1 MRPPVTH
8 PSLQLTSAVQTTP
21 MLREQSL
28 SFVEIFL
35 NAAIATVLYSREL
48 FKHNSSVFAE
58 RCVADLLDDL
68 YGPVTYEDFLDL
80 RSQARQTKSQVFK
93 ILLKGKSQK
102 ADKILTLLEGG
113 IFSALQSRYLE
124 AIQLSICADPSR
136 PSEVVECY
144 TFTVTYSATS
154 RLSRRN
160 ISGVRVTADS
170 RTVFF
175 AGDAQKSFNAA
186 IKGLLKFLRGLP
198 QLPRRRNLGLN
209 LFYTDEC
216 PASYEPRGFT
226 SCVDDNLRFP
236 GGPALARR
244 SKKTP
249 SLVVGSHR
257 VGVVVSHVDSTEEED
272 LLRVIPE
279 ELDYP
284 NKRSRLDEYKATS
297 SETTVDQAELSSQ
310 PLPAPS
316 QPPLPSDIVA
326 SPAAPSTQT
335 RDDMQTK
342 EALQRMQRSSSRPR
356 DLIPTQSLV
365 HADDLDNEDS
375 NGPDQSYFNAILNTT
390 QTADRRE
397 RMIVPAKMAEL
408 IVHIKAVQERCSP
421 SDRIF
426 DEGALNNYVIK
437 RKATPNVI
445 KCECIDD
452 SEEGIMLFCE
462 VCGTWQHQSC
472 YGWDSVEEKLRPV
485 DHVCYSCLLLPEE
498 KDLNDWMPILV
509 GCRNALKYLYEHGF
523 PDDGHYGGLIEAM
536 RFKGRPQDLFASNII
551 QILAK
556 QQLIETAFGC
566 NIIEVNRQKGMVEYV
581 DPLAS
586 IFHLYQTHTNKD
598 VPLPSITKDA
608 VTSLEQTYRGFA
620 LDAIRTHNSFGDEII
635 RYGYYPRLAAI
646 QSRKRSASVAG
657 MGQGSQ
663 QAAPAAAGAGA
674 GGIAGGLE
682 AGKGRPNTLPRPTRR
697 MSTSELVC
705 FDESSSEV
713 QTQSEETVLE
723 SNSDSGSDGGDDDEF
738 M

>member
-1 MRPPVTH
+1 MLSAAPIVLTRP
-8 PSLQLTSAVQTTP
+8 
-21 MLREQSL
+21 
-28 SFVEIFL
+28 
-35 NAAIATVLYSREL
+35 
-48 FKHNSSVFAE
+48 
-58 RCVADLLDDL
+58 
-68 YGPVTYEDFLDL
+68 G
-80 RSQARQTKSQVFK
+80 
-93 ILLKGKSQK
+93 
-102 ADKILTLLEGG
+102 
-113 IFSALQSRYLE
+113 
-124 AIQLSICADPSR
+124 
-136 PSEVVECY
+136 
-144 TFTVTYSATS
+144 
-154 RLSRRN
+154 
-160 ISGVRVTADS
+160 
-170 RTVFF
+170 
-175 AGDAQKSFNAA
+175 
-186 IKGLLKFLRGLP
+186 
-198 QLPRRRNLGLN
+198 RRNLGLN

-342 EALQRMQRSSSRPR
+342 EALQRMQLSSSRPR

-452 SEEGIMLFCE
+452 SEEGIM
-462 VCGTWQHQSC
+462 VCPYFRGYC
-472 YGWDSVEEKLRPV
+472 D
-485 DHVCYSCLLLPEE
+485 
-498 KDLNDWMPILV
+498 
-509 GCRNALKYLYEHGF
+509 
-523 PDDGHYGGLIEAM
+523 
-536 RFKGRPQDLFASNII
+536 NII
-551 QILAK
+551 ANDTSFSVRFVAPGNISRVMAG
-556 QQLIETAFGC
+556 TAWRKSYAQSTMSATAVSC
-566 NIIEVNRQKGMVEYV
+566 CQK
-581 DPLAS
+581 
-586 IFHLYQTHTNKD
+586 
-598 VPLPSITKDA
+598 
-608 VTSLEQTYRGFA
+608 
-620 LDAIRTHNSFGDEII
+620 
-635 RYGYYPRLAAI
+635 
-646 QSRKRSASVAG
+646 
-657 MGQGSQ
+657 
-663 QAAPAAAGAGA
+663 
-674 GGIAGGLE
+674 
-682 AGKGRPNTLPRPTRR
+682 RR
-697 MSTSELVC
+697 I
-705 FDESSSEV
+705 
-713 QTQSEETVLE
+713 
-723 SNSDSGSDGGDDDEF
+723 
-738 M
+738 